1 MKRNKLLSTGRNMKQ
16 KLSLLSLLFLS
27 QYTNLEACSGI
38 ADPILYNGHYY
49 AITTT
54 RMTFDTAKAFAAQ
67 EGGYLVIPDNS
78 AENSFL
84 NNMVGGGSEAWIG
97 VYDKDYSTNYCSG
110 SDCVA
115 NSSRFETI
123 KDTALSYTNWQLNEP
138 DNYIMTNDIYDGNA
152 LVSPL
157 GEHWG
162 ILNGNNGK
170 WYSVGN
176 HTSETNSP
184 KKYLALVEFD
194 TKPTC
199 YETPSTATD
208 EIDSPKCNTQ
218 IYDNTT
224 DILSVGQTYDC
235 QKDSY
240 NNYYCPE
247 ALAPADTYWDYSD
260 AYSVA
265 KTGTVVDYVAKTTT
279 LTEIPYSFGGFTGTF
294 WDSYTS
300 GGGSGNRITIN
311 HGSLSSYL
319 EFDGTKWI
327 NISRPLY
334 FYGEEY
340 IAYDI
345 TTNGRCV
352 SSHYYMKDAYNQII
366 TYDFGT
372 GDLGTGTI
380 CITDDLKF
388 AYSFA
393 GQFNY
398 GFIYNDYA
406 MALQLQS
413 NGTLCAN
420 HRLDGGCGGD
430 VSIIKQCNGTVIDG
444 KCYASLA
451 TCLTGYTDN
460 GTNCKKTISYTY
472 YNYLCSEGT
481 AQTTGGDVPKTDPNT
496 SADNTATLDDPINS
510 STPPDN
516 NCKSLKYT
524 CNSNVRTP
532 VWVDN
537 QWMCSPFPCVGG
549 SDTEI
554 AGETAGVNDKNNN
567 GWDSNGNCAGQ
578 IHIFNGQD
586 NRCRNKDI
594 FFGLT
599 GGGCC
604 DKDKVFMGLVQCKEN
619 ERLLAKK
626 QKAELCHYTGNY
638 CSKKLK
644 LGLIKICIQ
653 WSNSYCCFSS
663 KLARVIHEQGRSQVG
678 LAWGGG
684 DSPNCRGFTPDEFQ
698 KLDFS
703 KIDVASA
710 IEIPTLNTTDF
721 SNQIN
726 NTVQNIQ
733 NMYQ

>member
-27 QYTNLEACSGI
+27 QHINLEACSGI
-38 ADPILYNGHYY
+38 ADPVLYNGHYY
-49 AITTT
+49 AITIT

-67 EGGYLVIPDNS
+67 EGGYLVIPNNS
-78 AENSFL
+78 AENNFL
-84 NNMVGGGSEAWIG
+84 NSMVGGGSEAWIG
-97 VYDKDYSTNYCSG
+97 VYDKDFSTNYCSG

-123 KDTALSYTNWQLNEP
+123 KDTALSYANWQLNEP
-138 DNYIMTNDIYDGNA
+138 DNYIMTNDIYDGYA

-184 KKYLALVEFD
+184 KKYLALIEFD

-199 YETPSTATD
+199 YETPSTTTD

-247 ALAPADTYWDYSD
+247 ALAPADTYWDYND
-260 AYSVA
+260 GYSVA
-265 KTGTVVDYVAKTTT
+265 NTGTVVDYVDKTGGTSTYAATPVSGVSWDNCEYGLTREAAYYCSKKGMRLPTLAETT
-279 LTEIPYSFGGFTGTF
+279 AR
-294 WDSYTS
+294 
-300 GGGSGNRITIN
+300 GGSVPACSAYKWTWTSTPSKSNTYYVYKGTSISANEGFDYGDTWAEWGTRCVKSATIYSCPNGGVLSGTTCTIN
-311 HGSLSSYL
+311 TLAC
-319 EFDGTKWI
+319 
-327 NISRPLY
+327 P
-334 FYGEEY
+334 
-340 IAYDI
+340 
-345 TTNGRCV
+345 
-352 SSHYYMKDAYNQII
+352 KD
-366 TYDFGT
+366 
-372 GDLGTGTI
+372 
-380 CITDDLKF
+380 
-388 AYSFA
+388 
-393 GQFNY
+393 
-398 GFIYNDYA
+398 
-406 MALQLQS
+406 
-413 NGTLCAN
+413 
-420 HRLDGGCGGD
+420 
-430 VSIIKQCNGTVIDG
+430 
-444 KCYASLA
+444 
-451 TCLTGYTDN
+451 YTDN

-496 SADNTATLDDPINS
+496 STDNTATLDDPINS